1 MNGRDDEM
9 TIQITHSDWYL
20 EAFGLDKGCKF
31 FADKL
36 PNGNYL
42 VWDGLES
49 DVEVRSNHCVE
60 VGE

>member
-1 MNGRDDEM
+1 M
-9 TIQITHSDWYL
+9 TIQIIKSNWYL

-49 DVEVRSNHCVE
+49 NVEVRSDHCIE